1 MKLTQ
6 KQLILEYLK
15 EHDFIL
21 PAKMSGKVYKGVMFG
36 SEISRRARELRAEGI
51 LSSVG
56 EKRFE
61 KFYLSN
67 MEMVHGLL

>member
-1 MKLTQ
+1 
-6 KQLILEYLK
+6 
-15 EHDFIL
+15 
-21 PAKMSGKVYKGVMFG
+21 MSGKVYKGVMFG